1 MNKIVLASG
10 SPRRKQL
17 LEWAEVDFDVIVQ
30 ETAETWPPGLGV
42 ADIPV
47 HIARN
52 KALAVESIIGPGRVI
67 IAADTVVVLG
77 EEIIGK
83 PRDRD
88 DAVGI
93 LCRLAGRRHEVI
105 KGVVLRKDGEEQAFS
120 DRTAVFFHALS
131 LEEVRGYV
139 DRYRPYDKAGAYAI
153 QEWIGVVG
161 IERVEGDFYNVMG
174 LPVSRVVRALRNWN
188 L

>member
-1 MNKIVLASG
+1 MNRIVLASG

-17 LEWAEVDFDVIVQ
+17 LEWAEVDFEVIVQ

-47 HIARN
+47 YIARN
-52 KALAVESIIGPGRVI
+52 KALAVEAILGPGRVI

-83 PRDRD
+83 PKDRD

-93 LCRLAGRRHEVI
+93 LSRLAGRRHEVI
-105 KGVVLRKDGEEQAFS
+105 TDRKSVV
-120 DRTAVFFHALS
+120 
-131 LEEVRGYV
+131 
-139 DRYRPYDKAGAYAI
+139 
-153 QEWIGVVG
+153 
-161 IERVEGDFYNVMG
+161 
-174 LPVSRVVRALRNWN
+174 
-188 L
+188 